1 MKAHAATYIDRININ
16 LFFSQQFIEVDLN
29 IPLSIEE

>member
-1 MKAHAATYIDRININ
+1 MKAHAATYIKRININ
-16 LFFSQQFIEVDLN
+16 LFYSQHFIKVDLN

>member
-16 LFFSQQFIEVDLN
+16 LFYSQQFIKVDLN